1 MDAQG
6 ARGEQDE
13 VAQDDDENEDG
24 AREDEERE

>member
-6 ARGEQDE
+6 ARGEQHE
-13 VAQDDDENEDG
+13 GAQDDDENEDG